1 MRRIF
6 LTCSTILAAS
16 AALAAPA
23 IAQEAPEAQ
32 ATDVSSDEIIV
43 TARKRVER
51 LFDVPGAVSA
61 IGGAQIDAL
70 RVQDARDLLMLT
82 PNAFLQE
89 NNAGTARD
97 ISIRGVST
105 PSLFAEPGV
114 AFYVDDVYASGFVS
128 YPARFYDIERI
139 EVLRGPQGGLYG
151 RNAVGGAVNV
161 LSRQPGETFAA
172 SASATFAS
180 HERTELEGMV
190 NVPIGDKAGV
200 RVAAWSVDQKEGDY
214 FNPVTK
220 RALDATEDTGGRM
233 SFIARPTDT
242 VTLSLVAETTGGVT
256 PGTYL
261 FFPTAG
267 ETKSTVR
274 RDTQP
279 VNDIDATRY
288 SGKLEAETGLGVVTF
303 VLGKRTYELSG
314 VEDTDL
320 SDQAA
325 FGSPFAGLGQQITTR
340 LNETD
345 ATFAEARWASD
356 QFGAFS
362 VLAGVTYLNEQAT
375 GDIATNLAGVS
386 AAFTAGTLPAIL
398 AIANDQEVTSW
409 SGFVEA
415 TLALSPTVS
424 ATGSLRYTEDE
435 KTVDFA
441 FAPSALLGAFG
452 LLPQTLK
459 RTKSFDNISPG
470 VTVAWSPDLDTRV
483 YAKVQT
489 GFRAGGFNFNVGSV
503 TNLPYDEE
511 KSVNYEAGAKRR
523 LANGKVTVG
532 GSVFY
537 LTQTDVLVPL
547 FDFTQPGG
555 LQGYLDNVGDA
566 ETLGAEIEGSI
577 KVSDELTLGASIG
590 YLDATFTSGTVSG
603 TALDGKTL
611 PSSRK
616 LTYAVTAA
624 YERPL
629 SERMRVMT
637 DISYSHRD
645 SGFQDARNLFEIG
658 AADLLNGSIG
668 ISFGRAELRAFV
680 QNALNDD
687 YEIAFGGFRAPAESA
702 VILAPER
709 TYGVTLRLSY

>member
-1 MRRIF
+1 MRLIL

-23 IAQEAPEAQ
+23 VAQDAKTTAVPSE
-32 ATDVSSDEIIV
+32 DIIV
-43 TARKRVER
+43 TARKRAER
-51 LFDVPGAVSA
+51 LFDVPSPVSA

-70 RVQDARDLLMLT
+70 RVQDARDLLTLT

-114 AFYVDDVYASGFVS
+114 AFYVDDVYSSGFVS

-161 LSRQPGETFAA
+161 LSRQPGAAFAA
-172 SASATFAS
+172 SGSATYAS
-180 HERTELEGMV
+180 NERSELEAMV
-190 NVPIGDKAGV
+190 NLPLGDKAGM
-200 RVAAWSVDQKEGDY
+200 RVTGWSVDQNEGDY

-220 RALDATEDTGGRM
+220 KYLDATEDTGGRLT
-233 SFIARPTDT
+233 FTARPTDKVT
-242 VTLSLVAETTGGVT
+242 VSLVAETTGGTV

-267 ETKSTVR
+267 ETKATVR

-279 VNDIDATRY
+279 FNDIDSTRY
-288 SGKLEAETGLGVVTF
+288 SGKVEAQTGIGDLTF
-303 VLGKRTYELSG
+303 ILGKREYSLKG
-314 VEDTDL
+314 AEDTDL
-320 SDQAA
+320 SNQAA
-325 FGSPFAGLGQQITTR
+325 FGSPLAALGQQITTR
-340 LNETD
+340 VNDTD
-345 ATFAEARWASD
+345 ATFAEARWASRQLD
-356 QFGAFS
+356 RVS
-362 VLAGVTYLNEQAT
+362 ILAGVTYLSEQAT
-375 GDIATNLAGVS
+375 GDIATNLAGAS
-386 AAFTAGTLPAIL
+386 QAFTGGLAPAVL

-424 ATGSLRYTEDE
+424 ATGSFRYTQDE

-441 FAPSALLGAFG
+441 FAPSALLGGFG
-452 LLPQTLK
+452 LFPQSLK
-459 RTKSFDNISPG
+459 RTKTFDNVSPG
-470 VTVAWSPDLDTRV
+470 LTVAWSPDPDTRV
-483 YAKVQT
+483 YGKIQT

-503 TNLPYDEE
+503 ANLPYEEE
-511 KSVNYEAGAKRR
+511 KSVNYEAGVKRR
-523 LANGKVTVG
+523 LADGKVTLG

-537 LTQTDVLVPL
+537 LTQNDVLVPL
-547 FDFTQPGG
+547 FDFTQPAG
-555 LQGYLDNVGDA
+555 LQGYLENVGDA
-566 ETLGAEIEGSI
+566 ETLGAEVEASVKI
-577 KVSDELTLGASIG
+577 SDALTLGASIG
-590 YLDATFTSGTVSG
+590 YLDATFTSGSVSG
-603 TALDGKTL
+603 TKLDGKEL

-616 LTYAVTAA
+616 LTYALTGSYV
-624 YERPL
+624 RPITDRVRVL
-629 SERMRVMT
+629 SDV
-637 DISYSHRD
+637 SYSHRD
-645 SGFQDARNLFEIG
+645 SGFQDARNLFKIG
-658 AADLLNGSIG
+658 SADLLNASVGVG
-668 ISFGRAELRAFV
+668 VGRAEVRAFV
-680 QNALNDD
+680 QNALDDD
-687 YEIAFGGFRAPAESA
+687 YEIAFGGFRAPAASA

>member
-1 MRRIF
+1 MRRIL
-6 LTCSTILAAS
+6 LTCTTILAAS
-16 AALAAPA
+16 ASLAAPA
-23 IAQEAPEAQ
+23 IAQGAPSPIVTSA
-32 ATDVSSDEIIV
+32 DIVV
-43 TARKRVER
+43 TARKRAER
-51 LFDVPGAVSA
+51 LFDVPSPVSA

-70 RVQDARDLLMLT
+70 RVQDARDLLTLT

-97 ISIRGVST
+97 ISIRGVAT

-114 AFYVDDVYASGFVS
+114 AFYVDDVYSSGFVS

-161 LSRQPGETFAA
+161 LSRQPGAGFAA
-172 SASATFAS
+172 SAAATYAS
-180 HERTELEGMV
+180 NDRTELEGMV
-190 NVPIGDKAGV
+190 NVPLGERAGV
-200 RVAAWSVDQKEGDY
+200 RVVGWSVDQGEGDY
-214 FNPVTK
+214 FNPVTRK
-220 RALDATEDTGGRM
+220 YLDATEDTGGRL
-233 SFIARPTDT
+233 SFSARPADNVT
-242 VTLSLVAETTGGVT
+242 VSFVAETTGGTV

-261 FFPTAG
+261 FFPTVG

-279 VNDIDATRY
+279 FNDVDSTRY
-288 SGKLEAETGLGVVTF
+288 SGKVEAETGIGDLTF
-303 VLGKRTYELSG
+303 ILGKREYTLDG

-325 FGSPFAGLGQQITTR
+325 FGSPLAALGQQITTR

-345 ATFAEARWASD
+345 ATFAEARWASR
-356 QFGAFS
+356 QLGPIS
-362 VLAGVTYLNEQAT
+362 IIAGVTYLNEEAT
-375 GDIATNLAGVS
+375 GDISTNLAGAS
-386 AAFTAGTLPAIL
+386 AAFSGGAAPAIL
-398 AIANDQEVTSW
+398 AIANDQEVKSW

-441 FAPSALLGAFG
+441 FAPSALLGGFG
-452 LLPQTLK
+452 LFPQSLK
-459 RTKSFDNISPG
+459 RTQSFDNVSPG
-470 VTVAWSPDLDTRV
+470 VTLAWSPNADTRI
-483 YAKVQT
+483 YGKIQT

-503 TNLPYDEE
+503 ANLPYDEE
-511 KSVNYEAGAKRR
+511 KSVNYEAGVKRR
-523 LANGKVTVG
+523 LADGKVTLG

-537 LTQTDVLVPL
+537 LTQEDVLVPL
-547 FDFTQPGG
+547 FDFTQPTG

-566 ETLGAEIEGSI
+566 ETLGAEIEASA
-577 KVSDELTLGASIG
+577 KVSEALTLGASIG
-590 YLDATFTSGTVSG
+590 YLDATFSSGTVSG
-603 TALDGKTL
+603 TSLDGKEL

-616 LTYAVTAA
+616 LTYAITGSYA
-624 YERPL
+624 RPITDRIRVL
-629 SERMRVMT
+629 SDV
-637 DISYSHRD
+637 SYSHRD

-658 AADLLNGSIG
+658 AADLLNASVGIG
-668 ISFGRAELRAFV
+668 FGKAELRAFV
-680 QNALNDD
+680 QNALDDD
-687 YEIAFGGFRAPAESA
+687 YEIAFGGFRAPSA
-702 VILAPER
+702 SGVILAPER